1 MSNRT
6 GLLVAAAILGMAL
19 ILWTKSN
26 VGTADDNWLSRSG
39 GSYGPI
45 QVLSPVY

>member
-26 VGTADDNWLSRSG
+26 VGTADDNWLPRSG
-39 GSYGPI
+39 ASYGPI